1 MQREAIRD
9 LVFTSF
15 TDALNGRSEE
25 VPADFEVAESTPL
38 IGHESLLDSL
48 GLVQLIVDLE
58 QRVEEASGVIITI
71 ADDRA
76 MSQRNSPFR
85 TAGTLTDYI
94 YLLTEE
100 QRSNVAA

>member
-1 MQREAIRD
+1 MQREAILD

-15 TDALNGRSEE
+15 TDALNGRLEE
-25 VPADFEVAESTPL
+25 VPADFDVA
-38 IGHESLLDSL
+38 ESLLDSL

-58 QRVEEASGVIITI
+58 QRVEETGGVTITI